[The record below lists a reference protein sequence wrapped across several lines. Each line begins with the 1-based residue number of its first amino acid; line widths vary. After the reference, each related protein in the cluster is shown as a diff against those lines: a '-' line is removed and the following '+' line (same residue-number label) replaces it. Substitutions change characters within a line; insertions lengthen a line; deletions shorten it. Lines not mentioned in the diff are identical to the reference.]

1 MRHYSFSKIFYLLLV
16 FFISGSFG
24 YDEVIPDRNAPINHR
39 PKITHS
45 HKGNT
50 IVNISAPNENGISFN
65 EYLRFDIPKDGVVLN
80 NSSKKS
86 RTSNGE
92 LIRGNRNLINGSADL
107 IVNKINSNR
116 PSFLNGNLEIAGKR
130 ADLIM
135 ANPSGITID
144 GLNVINARSTTITT
158 ANPIFDGKNI
168 NALELTKQSKSVNI
182 VGAGFNDMQSD
193 YTKIIANVIKINAD
207 VWAKHIKLN
216 AGVADKKGH
225 IREKNEPLVTIDSSY
240 IGGMF
245 KGAIVLIGNEDG
257 VGSNNKRFIHADKFS
272 IQAKKRIITADTSNL
287 NNHSDNILGYKKPDF
302 EVFSNENRSECKCC
316 HTGVLGGGGGGG
328 GKGGGSKGGGS
339 GGWTGN
345 RPGVVESGGSSRPGM
360 GNNIGVGFKEF
371 GGDRDISM
379 DFLRKASLPKHF
391 KDHNKNFGF
400 ATQEEYLEAARYF
413 FSKPPTP
420 TMQSFTTQEGTY
432 FQFDTATNEFG
443 IINQYGGISTY
454 YIPDDKLDY
463 WLGEIKKYA
472 PQ

>member
-1 MRHYSFSKIFYLLLV
+1 MRHYSFSKIFCLLLV

-144 GLNVINARSTTITT
+144 GLNIINARSTTITT

-272 IQAKKRIITADTSNL
+272 IQAKKELLLPILRI
-287 NNHSDNILGYKKPDF
+287 
-302 EVFSNENRSECKCC
+302 
-316 HTGVLGGGGGGG
+316 
-328 GKGGGSKGGGS
+328 
-339 GGWTGN
+339 
-345 RPGVVESGGSSRPGM
+345 
-360 GNNIGVGFKEF
+360 
-371 GGDRDISM
+371 
-379 DFLRKASLPKHF
+379 
-391 KDHNKNFGF
+391 
-400 ATQEEYLEAARYF
+400 
-413 FSKPPTP
+413 
-420 TMQSFTTQEGTY
+420 
-432 FQFDTATNEFG
+432 
-443 IINQYGGISTY
+443 
-454 YIPDDKLDY
+454 
-463 WLGEIKKYA
+463 
-472 PQ
+472 

>member
-107 IVNKINSNR
+107 IVNKINSNK

-216 AGVADKKGH
+216 AGVADKKRH

-287 NNHSDNILGYKKPDF
+287 NNHSDNILGYKQPDF
-302 EVFSNENRSECKCC
+302 EVFSNKNRSECKCC
-316 HTGVLGGGGGGG
+316 HTFGGGGGGG
-328 GKGGGSKGGGS
+328 AGKGGGSKGGGS

-360 GNNIGVGFKEF
+360 GNNIGVGFEKYENRNAKNDF
-371 GGDRDISM
+371 QGG
-379 DFLRKASLPKHF
+379 ASLLEHF
-391 KDHNKNFGF
+391 GDHGRDFGF
-400 ATQEEYLEAARYF
+400 ATQGQYLQGARYF

-420 TMQSFTTQEGTY
+420 TMQSFISRDGWF

-443 IINQYGGISTY
+443 IINKYGGISTY
-454 YIPDDKLDY
+454 YIPDTGMDH
-463 WLGEIKKYA
+463 WLEQIKKYA
-472 PQ
+472 PK

>member
-216 AGVADKKGH
+216 AGVADKKRH

-245 KGAIVLIGNEDG
+245 KGAIVLISNEDG

-287 NNHSDNILGYKKPDF
+287 NNHSDNILGYKQPDF
-302 EVFSNENRSECKCC
+302 EVFSNKNRSECKCC
-316 HTGVLGGGGGGG
+316 HTFGGGGGGG
-328 GKGGGSKGGGS
+328 AGKGGGSKGGGS

-360 GNNIGVGFKEF
+360 GNNIGVGFEKYENRNAKNDF
-371 GGDRDISM
+371 QGG
-379 DFLRKASLPKHF
+379 ASLLEHF
-391 KDHNKNFGF
+391 GDHGRDFGF
-400 ATQEEYLEAARYF
+400 ATQGQYLQGARYF

-420 TMQSFTTQEGTY
+420 TMQSFISRDGWF

-443 IINQYGGISTY
+443 IINKYGGISTY
-454 YIPDDKLDY
+454 YIPDTGMDH
-463 WLGEIKKYA
+463 WLEQIKKYA
-472 PQ
+472 PK

>member
-216 AGVADKKGH
+216 AGVADKKRH

-287 NNHSDNILGYKKPDF
+287 NNHSDNILGYKQPDF
-302 EVFSNENRSECKCC
+302 EVFSNKNRSECKCC
-316 HTGVLGGGGGGG
+316 HTFGGGGGGG
-328 GKGGGSKGGGS
+328 AGKGGGSKGGGS

-360 GNNIGVGFKEF
+360 GNNIGVGFEKYENRNAKNDF
-371 GGDRDISM
+371 QGG
-379 DFLRKASLPKHF
+379 ASLLEHF
-391 KDHNKNFGF
+391 GDHGRDFGF
-400 ATQEEYLEAARYF
+400 ATQGQYLQGARYF

-420 TMQSFTTQEGTY
+420 TMQSFISRDGWF

-443 IINQYGGISTY
+443 IINKYGGISTY
-454 YIPDDKLDY
+454 YIPDTGMDH
-463 WLGEIKKYA
+463 WLEQIKKYA
-472 PQ
+472 PK